1 MVLRKKIKIH
11 QSKNANTQYIVIP
24 SSIVNDSQYPFK
36 KEREVEIEVEPENNL
51 IIIRSKKLKQ
61 KR

>member
-11 QSKNANTQYIVIP
+11 QSKNAKTQYIVIP

-36 KEREVEIEVEPENNL
+36 NDEEVEIEVKPKNNS
-51 IIIRSKKLKQ
+51 IIIRSK
-61 KR
+61 